1 MPSVRIGVV
10 EPPHHELKKM
20 ETVVVNTVS
29 PSPSA
34 SDDNDLPK
42 LERMPQNGR
51 ANGLLN
57 GFRTP
62 DSMELLDSD
71 DPVVIVGMGM

>member
-1 MPSVRIGVV
+1 MPSVKIGVV
-10 EPPHHELKKM
+10 EPPHHGLKQM

-42 LERMPQNGR
+42 LERMPR
-51 ANGLLN
+51 TIKANGYIN
-57 GFRTP
+57 GSRTP
-62 DSMELLDSD
+62 DSIDFVDAD
-71 DPVVIVGMGM
+71 DPVVIVGMGT

>member
-1 MPSVRIGVV
+1 MPSVRLGVV
-10 EPPHHELKKM
+10 EPPHHDLKKM

-42 LERMPQNGR
+42 LERMPHTSR

-57 GFRTP
+57 GSRTP
-62 DSMELLDSD
+62 DSIDFVDAD